1 MCKAKTIVHETVKY
15 FFIGVTIIQAI
26 LGMIWLVN
34 NIGIMPF
41 DSVSNDYIEAS
52 KSLVV
57 DEYMGILYSLLI
69 RVFGHGSILYIIQI
83 ATLALAFIYSLSAI
97 TKSPWIYLYIMTV
110 PAVLQICCSVLP
122 KAFILATMLI
132 TLSSLY
138 TYFLKKQTGKL
149 IIASISALFGIL
161 LNRDLIWLF
170 AILFVVSG
178 VTLIIKREK
187 KSWQLFLAFLLI
199 LILGLFI
206 NAQFTEKDA
215 FGRYERNGTY
225 LVFQKVCWPD
235 LNNLN
240 GIMNAYYNSDFFY
253 ELTNAQNEPPILPN
267 VIYYINQTLE
277 DAFMDEILVA
287 AVENRVQHGLKGYL
301 FPSVKE
307 FVYNIFPNAGII
319 WNVKKNVGNSG
330 VYSSIEHFIFSAPDI
345 SRLFLLFDLFSGFV
359 LLILGLFY
367 FVLLKEINR
376 RCLWGGLLIV
386 ITEALYFTLF
396 SVPGFDY
403 RNVFFAIMFWPLIFI
418 LPLFENDSERTDP

>member
-1 MCKAKTIVHETVKY
+1 MCKTKTIVHETVKY

-122 KAFILATMLI
+122 KAFILATVLI

-161 LNRDLIWLF
+161 LNRDLIWLL

-215 FGRYERNGTY
+215 FGRYERNGSY

-240 GIMNAYYNSDFFY
+240 DIMNTYYDLDFHY
-253 ELTNAQNEPPILPN
+253 ELINAQNEPQVLPK
-267 VIYYINQTLE
+267 VVYFINQHIGDASMDAILE
-277 DAFMDEILVA
+277 A
-287 AVENRVQHGLKGYL
+287 AVDFKVRHGLRDYL
-301 FPSVKE
+301 LPSVKDCI
-307 FVYNIFPNAGII
+307 YNIFPGVGTF
-319 WNVKKNVGNSG
+319 WVVKNNIENTG
-330 VYSSIEHFIFSAPDI
+330 VYSCMERFCLKAPDI
-345 SRLFLLFDLFSGFV
+345 SRVVFLFNLFSGFA
-359 LLILGLFY
+359 LPILGLFC
-367 FVLLKEINR
+367 FVLSKELNR
-376 RCLWGGLLIV
+376 KFLLGGLLIV

-403 RNVFFAIMFWPLIFI
+403 RNVFFAILFWTLIFI
-418 LPLFENDSERTDP
+418 LPLFENDSERTDS

>member
-1 MCKAKTIVHETVKY
+1 MCKTKTIVHETVKY

-138 TYFLKKQTGKL
+138 IYFLKKQTGKL

-161 LNRDLIWLF
+161 LNRDIIWLF

-215 FGRYERNGTY
+215 FGRYERTGSY

-235 LNNLN
+235 LDILNN
-240 GIMNAYYNSDFFY
+240 IMKKYYDMDFHFEMVNAK
-253 ELTNAQNEPPILPN
+253 NEPQMLSKVVRLIDEQIGEAPMDPIL
-267 VIYYINQTLE
+267 
-277 DAFMDEILVA
+277 DA
-287 AVENRVQHGLKGYL
+287 AVELKVRHGMRDYL
-301 FPSVKE
+301 LPSVKDFVGNFFPSVALLE
-307 FVYNIFPNAGII
+307 RPSYIFKNTGIY
-319 WNVKKNVGNSG
+319 SG
-330 VYSSIEHFIFSAPDI
+330 IEHFCLKNPFF
-345 SRLFLLFDLFSGFV
+345 SRLFLRFNSISG
-359 LLILGLFY
+359 LILIVSGIVNGL
-367 FVLLKEINR
+367 LLKKKNR
-376 RCLWGGLLIV
+376 LFFWGGLLIV
-386 ITEALYFTLF
+386 IMEAVYFSLL

-403 RNVFFAIMFWPLIFI
+403 RNVFFAILFWPLTFI
-418 LPLFENDSERTDP
+418 LPLFENESERTDS